1 MGVDNNGVAAPM
13 KSASGMG
20 AYRASGAAW
29 IRYMLSATAA
39 LKGLINPS
47 LVFLAPN
54 KYHLVI

>member
-1 MGVDNNGVAAPM
+1 M